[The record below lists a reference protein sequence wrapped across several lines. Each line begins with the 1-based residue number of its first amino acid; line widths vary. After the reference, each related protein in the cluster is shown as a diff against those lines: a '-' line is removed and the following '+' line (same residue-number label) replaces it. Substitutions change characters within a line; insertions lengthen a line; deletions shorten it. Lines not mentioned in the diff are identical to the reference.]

1 MPFLTIQCASYLPN
15 LGYLHQANSLPGNT
29 RLMPRIPLCLFLFL
43 VFLSSCKKNNTVPSE
58 GASECIPFEA
68 EQIVIDQ
75 LNEQYT
81 YLFDGANPLIA
92 DPALDPLIEYLGEAN
107 FVGLGESTHGTKE
120 FYQLKDKIFRRLVQ
134 EKGFQAIIFEIPWG
148 NAMVVNDFVTEG
160 LGSAD
165 AAVNQTYY
173 CTYDTQE
180 VRDLAHWMFDY
191 NGSLADDDKILFVG
205 CDPQGKDFQEER
217 RFVAQLIGKVQ
228 PDSTA
233 RVLSHYANLPNELMD
248 YSSKSEAIHQANIE
262 GSQKVY
268 DYLVAN
274 KQELV
279 AGSSSKEYEIALMA
293 AHLIQQRELIYRTNN
308 FGAKRDQLMAFY
320 AEWWQRILGQDSKVA
335 IWAHNFHVADGA
347 DFGGQFMGTVL
358 RQRHADT
365 YKTVGFS
372 FGTGSAM
379 AFLAGKN
386 REFQSGVQR
395 QLIPELQ
402 CHTVNQVLSAV
413 EGDQLYLIVEEL
425 RNEVFTYFNTTNSF
439 VQFGAGFN
447 YTYIDNYII
456 NVKLSRLFDVLIHFD
471 EANASS
477 LK

>member
-1 MPFLTIQCASYLPN
+1 ML
-15 LGYLHQANSLPGNT
+15 
-29 RLMPRIPLCLFLFL
+29 RIPQFLFLFL
-43 VFLSSCKKNNTVPSE
+43 ILLSSCKKDNNVPGE
-58 GASECIPFEA
+58 GSSECIPFDA

-75 LNEQYT
+75 LNEKYT
-81 YLFDGANPLIA
+81 YPFEGANPLVA
-92 DPALDPLIEYLGEAN
+92 DPSLDPLINYLGDAT

-134 EKGFQAIIFEIPWG
+134 EKDFKAIIFEIPWG

-165 AAVNQTYY
+165 ASVNQTYY
-173 CTYDTQE
+173 WTYDTQE
-180 VRDLAHWMFDY
+180 VRDLAQWIFEY
-191 NGSLADDDKILFVG
+191 NGNRADDEKIRFVG
-205 CDPQGKDFQEER
+205 CDPQGKDFKEER

-228 PDSTA
+228 PDSVA
-233 RVLSHYANLPNELMD
+233 NVLAHYANLPNDLPA
-248 YSSKSEAIHQANIE
+248 YSEESESIHLINIE
-262 GSQKVY
+262 GTQKVY

-274 KQELV
+274 KQALV
-279 AGSSSKEYEIALMA
+279 AGSSDQEYEIALMA
-293 AHLIQQRELIYRTNN
+293 ASVIQNRELIYRTND
-308 FGAKRDQLMAFY
+308 FGAKRDELMAFY

-335 IWAHNFHVADGA
+335 IWAHNYHVADGG
-347 DFGGQFMGTVL
+347 DFGGQFIGTFL
-358 RQRHADT
+358 RQRHSDT
-365 YKTVGFS
+365 YKNVGFS

-395 QLIPELQ
+395 QTIPELQ
-402 CHTVNQVLSAV
+402 CHTVNQVLNSV

-425 RNEVFTYFNTTNSF
+425 RNEVFSYFNSTQSF

-447 YTYIDNYII
+447 YNHIDNYII
-456 NVKLSRLFDVLIHFD
+456 NVKLAKLFDVLIHFD
-471 EANASS
+471 EASASS